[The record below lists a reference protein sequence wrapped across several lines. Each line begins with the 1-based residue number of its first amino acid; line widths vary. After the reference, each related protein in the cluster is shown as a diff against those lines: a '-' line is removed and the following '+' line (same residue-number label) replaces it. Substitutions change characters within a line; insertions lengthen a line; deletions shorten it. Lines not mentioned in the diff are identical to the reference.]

1 MPHRD
6 LVAWMGSNSARLF
19 LSVVTIAEIE
29 DGIAKLEREGARRK
43 AARLG
48 EWLETLLHLYSARV
62 LALDIAAARAL
73 GRLSDTARG
82 QGHAPGFADLAIAA
96 TARSRGYTVLTRKL
110 RHFEAIGVAARDPF
124 AALP

>member
-1 MPHRD
+1 MD
-6 LVAWMGSNSARLF
+6 NNSARLF

-29 DGIAKLEREGARRK
+29 DGIAKLEREGARRN
-43 AARLG
+43 AGRLG
-48 EWLETLLHLYSARV
+48 AWLETLLHLYSARV

-96 TARSRGYTVLTRKL
+96 TARSRGFTVLTRNL
-110 RHFEAIGVAARDPF
+110 RHFEAIGVAACDPF